1 MSQTNLMTLF
11 PSTNKPPWGLSPA
24 RKIKI
29 DSQGIRLI
37 SWLDIWTAVSSAE
50 KDGNSQIVELF
61 LIRLFEEALFNDEGA
76 WLVANTRPKP
86 HKTEEWTA
94 SSLLH

>member
-1 MSQTNLMTLF
+1 MSETNLMTLF
-11 PSTNKPPWGLSPA
+11 PSTNEPPWTLRLA

-29 DSQGIRLI
+29 DSHGIRLI

-50 KDGNSQIVELF
+50 RHGNLQIVELF
-61 LIRLFEEALFNDEGA
+61 LIKLFEEGVFDDEGA
-76 WLVANTRPKP
+76 WSVPNTARP
-86 HKTEEWTA
+86 HKTEESAA